1 MEKYKDKNDLTEISP
16 VFAVW
21 RMCNWIYLILCFIG
35 LISSQWIGFLALIV
49 LSLIPKKWFT
59 WRIIDNI
66 LGIAI
71 LLFNNQTYFAM
82 KDIMLADTPVEQ
94 RAQILRD
101 SCDEVVEKSYLS
113 KFSQE
118 ETNELRANLVE
129 VQIQMQELTEN
140 FDVVKADFKGKMKPL
155 QERIGK
161 MLDDLRKGGEYIK
174 GECYK
179 FIDQDEGRVG
189 YYTPDGY
196 LLEERPMKPEERQ
209 KTIQMAVRLTGTD
222 N

>member
-1 MEKYKDKNDLTEISP
+1 
-16 VFAVW
+16 
-21 RMCNWIYLILCFIG
+21 
-35 LISSQWIGFLALIV
+35 
-49 LSLIPKKWFT
+49 
-59 WRIIDNI
+59 
-66 LGIAI
+66 
-71 LLFNNQTYFAM
+71 M

-118 ETNELRANLVE
+118 ETNELRANLV
-129 VQIQMQELTEN
+129 EN